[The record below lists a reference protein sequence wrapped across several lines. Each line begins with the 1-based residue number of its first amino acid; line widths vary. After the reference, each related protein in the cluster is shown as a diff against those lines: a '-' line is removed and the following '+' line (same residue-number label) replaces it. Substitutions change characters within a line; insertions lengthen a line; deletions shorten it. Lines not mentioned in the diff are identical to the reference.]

1 MKLYWT
7 SWELSVCLSVCLR
20 RVKAA
25 LFSSAQCQAW
35 NFSGCSF
42 CLPQLAILHP
52 ILSFVCVCVCV
63 CGVSIKCYNYNGTSL
78 LLFAPYRADRFLSR
92 LCQSGL
98 HWNESP
104 AQAQALTVVC
114 GMWLMRD
121 FSSFMLQHMWSIL
134 FDWLSKSFSVL
145 YWFQHVK
152 APLSHR
158 KHWNISSVAPHHV
171 KHLHDLCLNWW

>member
-63 CGVSIKCYNYNGTSL
+63 CGVSIKCYNYDGTSL

-152 APLSHR
+152 DPENLKAKRPGQRELLSPTENTETSHQ
-158 KHWNISSVAPHHV
+158 
-171 KHLHDLCLNWW
+171 